1 MYIHNI
7 VIFNGVKSGNSV
19 IYKATNLKHC
29 FFSKIS
35 KITDTPNGVSLASVG
50 TCLIPAFSLPSSA
63 FVPPSEWQA
72 AQLEEILARRL
83 VTLREEDIIA
93 KGHCDKDI
101 MSAKDIFAVYDAF
114 TIQSIMVDDFSSNQ
128 GYLLKGV

>member
-1 MYIHNI
+1 MYVHDI
-7 VIFNGVKSGNSV
+7 VIFNGIKSGNSV
-19 IYKATNLKHC
+19 IYKATNLKNC
-29 FFSKIS
+29 FFSKTA
-35 KITDTPNGVSLASVG
+35 KITDTPNGVSLASIG

-72 AQLEEILARRL
+72 AQLEEILAKRL

-93 KGHCDKDI
+93 KGHCDEDT
-101 MSAKDIFAVYDAF
+101 MYAKDIFAAYTAF
-114 TIQSIMVDDFSSNQ
+114 TIQSITVDDFSSNK